1 MGGGLWD
8 EGYGKGYWRRA
19 VGGGMEGE
27 GYRGRGIGG
36 SVGGVVITLSV
47 RFHRF
52 HSTAGL
58 IIIYSLATI
67 PDLTCNCCIIR

>member
-1 MGGGLWD
+1 
-8 EGYGKGYWRRA
+8 
-19 VGGGMEGE
+19 MEGE